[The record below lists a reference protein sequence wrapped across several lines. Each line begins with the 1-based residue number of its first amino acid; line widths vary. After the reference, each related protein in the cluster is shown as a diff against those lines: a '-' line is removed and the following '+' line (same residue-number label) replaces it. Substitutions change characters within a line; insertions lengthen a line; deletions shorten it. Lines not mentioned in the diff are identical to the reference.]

1 MKKLLRSLMVLSLFT
16 TIAKAQH
23 LSDPDGDQLRQT
35 LDLPSLLSTSGI
47 LGDLSTIPAGDE
59 VEGDYIGEMKFTRN
73 GEEVWV
79 LNRMT
84 DNISVINWG
93 SQTIIHNIPVGDMP
107 MDIDFSENYAVVPCH
122 FSHDVYFIS
131 LQNYSV
137 EAVKATSAKPAKVH
151 VSQAGNIAVV
161 GCDENDVAEVFDL
174 NTFEKILTI
183 PDFPVYLYKFAFIT
197 SNPRNSVYF
206 SNFRITHDEAYVAN
220 GAGENGLQFWNLATG
235 ALTAT
240 LPEAGNSGQI
250 ELSVDGSTLVAMKA
264 ANPGVVTQVDVASQ
278 SFLKQI
284 SIPTTLSS
292 SFSPP
297 AVNANGRKA
306 LVPTLTGGN
315 TALIDFETET
325 WQYVNTGNTPD
336 WVGRNEDGSLF
347 VAGDYYLAVIDAET
361 GAILSSLNGTSIQ
374 NGAIGKGNRIVATDP
389 LRYESVR
396 LYQFADPAAL
406 TYSGKSN
413 TGSYY
418 EADATYSVK
427 FTPDE
432 QKLLAVNS
440 LSGSLSVIDV
450 ETEQLEYIKR
460 LGNPEVFHIGVTA
473 NSKYALAP
481 VREEDQVKIIDLET
495 SDIILSAYSG
505 GSKPDQVFISPGG
518 NIAYVLNAGGSD
530 QIGVF
535 DLEGAT
541 PSYQTNFLTGNTGV
555 SWINYGLRS
564 DLKYTTDGYALLATP
579 FDQRVQLIDLAQHKV
594 IGNLLVEGFPLQIAI
609 TPDETYGHLAAVTLK
624 DANAIALFS
633 GEEENWQL
641 INTYPCG
648 HNPTRI
654 DFDPLYRAFWV
665 VANDDLKI
673 QKFSLET
680 FAFEDEVF
688 YPDHT
693 PLAVRFDQAGRRFTL
708 LRSLDA
714 DYLPHRLEVVAP
726 GEAPVFYDLASLP
739 GQYLDLNSKGTLIA
753 IPHPATDEVTLLRE
767 DMLYGYRQTVIS
779 LRPQPYRLFPNP
791 VAEALHFQLSEG
803 NEPLNAVVF
812 RLFDANGKV
821 LTEQN
826 CGGTSF
832 SIQRLANWMAGSYFY
847 EIRRRGERV
856 QSGKVMLR

>member
-1 MKKLLRSLMVLSLFT
+1 MKKITLSLVFV
-16 TIAKAQH
+16 ALFLSFSYAQQPADEH
-23 LSDPDGDQLRQT
+23 GDPVFHT
-35 LDLPSLLSTSGI
+35 ENNPAVLPFGGP
-47 LGDLSTIPAGDE
+47 LGELSTIPAGDE

-73 GEEVWV
+73 GEEIWV

-84 DNISVINWG
+84 DNISVIDWG
-93 SQTIIHNIPVGDMP
+93 SQTIIHDIPVGDMP
-107 MDIDFSENYAVVPCH
+107 MDIDFSENYAVVACH

-137 EAVKATSAKPAKVH
+137 DAVKGVSAKPAKVH

-220 GAGENGLQFWNLATG
+220 GAGEDGLKFWDLTTGVLSATI
-235 ALTAT
+235 
-240 LPEAGNSGQI
+240 PQAGNSGQI
-250 ELSVDGSTLVAMKA
+250 ELSVDGSTLVAMEA

-284 SIPTTLSS
+284 SIPTTVSS
-292 SFSPP
+292 TFSPP

-315 TALIDFETET
+315 TALIDFEAET

-347 VAGDYYLAVIDAET
+347 LAGDYYLAVIDAET

-389 LRYESVR
+389 LRYESV
-396 LYQFADPAAL
+396 QFYKFEDPAAL
-406 TYSGKSN
+406 TYTGKSN

-418 EADATYSVK
+418 EADATYSVQ

-432 QKLLAVNS
+432 KKLLAVNS
-440 LSGSLSVIDV
+440 LSGTLSVIDV
-450 ETEQLEYIKR
+450 ETEQLENIVR
-460 LGNPEVFHIGVTA
+460 LGKPETFHVGVTA
-473 NSKYALAP
+473 DSKYALAP
-481 VREEDQVKIIDLET
+481 VREEDQVKIVDLET
-495 SDIILSAYSG
+495 GSTILSAYSG

-518 NIAYVLNAGGSD
+518 NLAYVLNAGGND

-541 PSYQTNFLTGNTGV
+541 PSYQTNFFTGNTGV

-624 DANAIALFS
+624 DGNAIAIFS
-633 GEEENWQL
+633 GEGEDWEL

-673 QKFSLET
+673 QQFSLET

-726 GEAPVFYDLASLP
+726 GEAPVFYDLESLP
-739 GQYLDLNSKGTLIA
+739 GQYLDLNPEGTLIA

-767 DMLYGYRQTVIS
+767 TALGYEQTVIAT
-779 LRPQPYRLFPNP
+779 RPQPYRLFPNP
-791 VAEALHFQLSEG
+791 VVEVLYFQAE
-803 NEPLNAVVF
+803 NEDASSKPLAF
-812 RLFDANGKV
+812 RLYAPQGLLLFEKELPASE
-821 LTEQN
+821 TH
-826 CGGTSF
+826 
-832 SIQRLANWMAGSYFY
+832 SIPRQPAWPAGVYFY
-847 EIRRRGERV
+847 DLRFEGRPI
-856 QSGKVMLR
+856 QSGRVVLR